1 MNTWK
6 KIKLSLSMTPLALY
20 HKALRYTP
28 QDNSRRVHKYA
39 ENSQKNLDWF
49 ANLLRTVSSDENSQ
63 H

>member
-1 MNTWK
+1 
-6 KIKLSLSMTPLALY
+6 MTPLALY